1 MEDKLVKDT
10 DEELESLVE
19 AARLKKLASQ
29 VQKEYQDGLS
39 HKKQHDFFNKW
50 AEYERFKAGDQ
61 WAKATEKTK
70 NLPRPVLNIIKQIIN
85 HKVASVMNENVR
97 IVLSANDMEEEGIG
111 EEAADLFTK
120 MADVTWEKLKQDQLN
135 EEALESG
142 ATNGLA
148 IWHYYW
154 DGKVTGGNALKFIG
168 DIKGEVID
176 SVNFFAGNPQN
187 THVENQPYIIV
198 TYRDLVD
205 NVQREA
211 DENGVKNKIKADSDT
226 NDEAY
231 QMAKK
236 ELVEDTKVTVLVK
249 YWKEDGEV
257 YFMKVASGGVVK
269 EPTPMGIKR
278 YPVAIMQWE
287 RRKKSIFGVSDVEGL
302 IPNQKAINFLI
313 AMNLLGIQNTGFPK
327 ILVNKNSVRQQI
339 TNVPGETIA
348 VNGEGGLNNHVQYL
362 NPASMSSQ
370 SINLIDN
377 FIQQTKDSAGA
388 NQSLL
393 GEQQT
398 SQLNASAIM
407 LLQRAAGVPLESIKR
422 RFYQAIEDIGL
433 IWLEFWKI
441 YYNTTRMM
449 VTEDEEG
456 NPVQDKINASEYS
469 DIDFHLKVDI
479 GASSVYSETLMM
491 TSLDKLFDTGHIT
504 LKQYLQ
510 YVPKNVV
517 PFKDRLLQDVLEQEA
532 IMQQQQAQMMNGE
545 IEQLK
550 MQFLEQMTPEEQAQ
564 FKQLPPDQQN
574 AMVTEAM
581 GGVLPSQQVQAQQ
594 PQQQPKQQVR

>member
-1 MEDKLVKDT
+1 MEKD
-10 DEELESLVE
+10 EKQLKEKS
-19 AARLKKLASQ
+19 RLLQLASK
-29 VQKEYQDGLS
+29 VEREYQEGLS
-39 HKKQHDFFNKW
+39 YKKQHDFFNKW

-61 WAKATEKTK
+61 WAKVTEKTK

-85 HKVASVMNENVR
+85 HKVSSVMNENIR
-97 IVLSANDMEEEGIG
+97 MVLTANDVSDEELAQ
-111 EEAADLFTK
+111 EAADLFSK

-154 DGKVTGGNALKFIG
+154 DGKEVGGNALKYIG
-168 DIKGEVID
+168 ELKGEVID
-176 SVNFFAGNPQN
+176 SVNFFVGNPQS
-187 THVENQPYIIV
+187 TKIEDQPYIIIS
-198 TYRDLVD
+198 YRDLVE
-205 NVQREA
+205 NVQSEA
-211 DENGVKNKIKADSDT
+211 DSNGMKVKIKADSET
-226 NDEAY
+226 ADEAY
-231 QMAKK
+231 QMAKQ
-236 ELVEDTKVTVLVK
+236 ELVEDTKVTVLTK
-249 YWKEDGEV
+249 YWKEDNV
-257 YFMKVASGGVVK
+257 VHFMKVAGGCVVK
-269 EPTPMGIKR
+269 EPTSMNIRR

-327 ILVNKNSVRQQI
+327 TIVNKNSIQQQI
-339 TNVPGETIA
+339 TNVPGEVIR
-348 VNGEGGLNNHVQYL
+348 VNGDNSSLSNHIQYL

-370 SINLIDN
+370 AINLIEN
-377 FIQQTKDSAGA
+377 FIQQTKDTAGA

-398 SQLNASAIM
+398 SQMNASAIM

-433 IWLEFWKI
+433 IWLEFWKS

-456 NPVQDKINASEYS
+456 NVLKDTVNASEYS
-469 DIDFHLKVDI
+469 DIDFHLKIDI

-491 TSLDKLFDTGHIT
+491 TSLDKLFDTGHIS
-504 LKQYLQ
+504 LKQYLTF
-510 YVPKNVV
+510 VPKNVI
-517 PFKDRLLQDVLEQEA
+517 PFKDRLLKEVLEMEA
-532 IMQQQQAQMMNGE
+532 MQQQQQQQLMAAE

-550 MQFLEQMTPEEQAQ
+550 GVFLEQLTPEEQAQ
-564 FKQLPPDQQN
+564 FMSLPPDQQN
-574 AMVTEAM
+574 AMVMEAM
-581 GGVLPSQQVQAQQ
+581 GGALPSQVAQAQQ
-594 PQQQPKQQVR
+594 PQQRPRQQPKQPQVM

>member
-1 MEDKLVKDT
+1 M
-10 DEELESLVE
+10 
-19 AARLKKLASQ
+19 ASK
-29 VQKEYQDGLS
+29 VQREYQDGLS

-50 AEYERFKAGDQ
+50 AEFERFKAGEQ
-61 WAKATEKTK
+61 WPRPTEKTK

-97 IVLSANDMEEEGIG
+97 MVLSANDMAEEQVG

-148 IWHYYW
+148 IWHYFW
-154 DGKVTGGNALKFIG
+154 DGQIQGGNALKFLG
-168 DIKGEVID
+168 DIRGEIID
-176 SVNFFAGNPQN
+176 SVNFFPGNPQN
-187 THVENQPYIIV
+187 TKVEGQPYIII
-198 TYRDLVD
+198 TYRDLVE
-205 NVQREA
+205 NVQRET
-211 DENGVKNKIKADSDT
+211 DSNGIDNKIKADSET

-231 QMAKK
+231 VMAKQ
-236 ELVEDTKVTVLVK
+236 ELTEDSKVTVLVK
-249 YWKEDGEV
+249 YWKKDGEV
-257 YFMKVASGGVVK
+257 HFMKTAAGCVVK

-278 YPVAIMQWE
+278 YPIAIMQWE

-327 ILVNKNSVRQQI
+327 ILVNRNTVRQQI
-339 TNVPGETIA
+339 TNVPGELIA

-407 LLQRAAGVPLESIKR
+407 LLQRASGVPLESIKR
-422 RFYQAIEDIGL
+422 RFYQAIEDIGM
-433 IWLEFWKI
+433 IWLEFWKA

-456 NPVQDKINASEYS
+456 NPVQDTVNASDYS
-469 DIDFHLKVDI
+469 DIDFQLKIDI

-510 YVPKNVV
+510 YVPKNVI
-517 PFKDRLLQDVLEQEA
+517 PFKDRLMQDVLEQEQM
-532 IMQQQQAQMMNGE
+532 MQQQQQQMQAAE

-550 MQFLEQMTPEEQAQ
+550 MEFLNQMTPEEQAQ
-564 FKQLPPDQQN
+564 FKAMPPEQQN
-574 AMVTEAM
+574 AMVVEAM
-581 GGVLPSQQVQAQQ
+581 GGALPSQTQQ
-594 PQQQPKQQVR
+594 PQQAPQQVKR

>member
-1 MEDKLVKDT
+1 MEKEISKTDLDSLKL
-10 DEELESLVE
+10 L
-19 AARLKKLASQ
+19 KLASKVENQ
-29 VQKEYQDGLS
+29 YQEGLQY
-39 HKKQHDFFNKW
+39 KKQHDFFNKW

-61 WAKATEKTK
+61 WAKPTEKTK

-97 IVLSANDMEEEGIG
+97 MVLTANDVMEEQIG
-111 EEAADLFTK
+111 QEAADIFTK
-120 MADVTWEKLKQDQLN
+120 LADVTWEKLKQDQLN

-154 DGKVTGGNALKFIG
+154 DGQEVGGNALKYIG
-168 DIKGEVID
+168 ELKGEVID
-176 SVNFFAGNPQN
+176 SVNFFVGNPQN
-187 THVENQPYIIV
+187 PKIENQPYIIIS
-198 TYRDLVD
+198 YRDLVE
-205 NVQREA
+205 NVQEEA
-211 DENGVKNKIKADSDT
+211 DANGMKVKIKADSET
-226 NDEAY
+226 EDEAY
-231 QMAKK
+231 SMAKQ
-236 ELVEDTKVTVLVK
+236 ELTEDSKVTVLVK
-249 YWKEDGEV
+249 YWKEDKV
-257 YFMKVASGGVVK
+257 VHFMKVAAGNVVK
-269 EPTPMGIKR
+269 KPTSLNIKR
-278 YPVAIMQWE
+278 YPVAVMQWE

-302 IPNQKAINFLI
+302 IPNQKAVNFLI

-327 ILVNKNSVRQQI
+327 VLVNKNTVRQQI
-339 TNVPGETIA
+339 TNAPGEIIN
-348 VNGEGGLNNHVQYL
+348 VNGEGGLNQHVQYL

-370 SINLIDN
+370 AIDLINQ
-377 FIQQTKDSAGA
+377 FIQQTKDTAGA

-433 IWLEFWKI
+433 IWIEFFKS
-441 YYNTTRMM
+441 YYTMSRML

-456 NPVQDKINASEYS
+456 NIMKDTVNASEYS
-469 DIDFHLKVDI
+469 DIDFHLKIDI

-491 TSLDKLFDTGHIT
+491 TSLDKLFDMGHIT
-504 LKQYLQ
+504 LKQYLT
-510 YVPKNVV
+510 YVPKNVI
-517 PFKDRLLQDVLEQEA
+517 PFKDRLMKEVLEQEA
-532 IMQQQQAQMMNGE
+532 MMQAQQQQMMAAE

-550 MQFLEQMTPEEQAQ
+550 GQFLQQLSPEEQAQ
-564 FKQLPPDQQN
+564 FMAMPPEQQN

-581 GGVLPSQQVQAQQ
+581 GGALPSQVQQQ
-594 PQQQPKQQVR
+594 PQARPQQRPQPQQKMM